1 MGTSTSSSAS
11 RRNPRSPRL
20 LDRVRSAIR
29 LRHYSLRT
37 EEAYVGWI
45 RRFIHFHNVRHP
57 DEMGSVE
64 VVEFLSDLAVSRG
77 VAASTQNQA
86 LAALLFLYR
95 EVLGREL
102 EGLDSAVRARAP
114 RRLPTVLTRDEVRT
128 LLDQMTGTEAL
139 VARLLYGTGV
149 RLLECL
155 RLRVK
160 DLDPGRRQITI
171 REAKGGRDRAALFP
185 ARLED
190 ELARHL
196 DRVRLLFERDRTKNV
211 NGVHLPNA
219 LARKYPGAG
228 VSWGWQWVFPAPK
241 LSRDPRTTKIR
252 RHHLHET
259 NIQRAIRRAAAK
271 GNLHKRISPHTLR
284 HTFATHL
291 LEDGTDIRTLQ
302 TLLGHRSLRT
312 TMIYTHILDR
322 GPLAVKS
329 PIDRL

>member
-1 MGTSTSSSAS
+1 
-11 RRNPRSPRL
+11 
-20 LDRVRSAIR
+20 
-29 LRHYSLRT
+29 
-37 EEAYVGWI
+37 
-45 RRFIHFHNVRHP
+45 
-57 DEMGSVE
+57 MGSIE
-64 VVEFLSDLAVSRG
+64 VVEFLSDLAVHRR

-102 EGLDSAVRARAP
+102 EGLDNAVRARTP
-114 RRLPTVLTRDEVRT
+114 RKLPTVLTQDEVRA
-128 LLDQMTGTEAL
+128 LLQQMIGTEAL
-139 VARLLYGTGV
+139 VTRLLYGTGM

-160 DLDPGRRQITI
+160 DLDPGRRQIII
-171 REAKGGRDRAALFP
+171 REAKGGRDRATLFP

-190 ELARHL
+190 ELAQQL
-196 DRVRLLFERDRTKNV
+196 DRVRSLFEGDRKANV
-211 NGVHLPNA
+211 SGVYLPNA
-219 LARKYPGAG
+219 LERKYPRAG
-228 VSWGWQWVFPAPK
+228 ENWSWQWVFPAPR
-241 LSRDPRTTKIR
+241 LSQDPRTHITR

-259 NIQRAIRRAAAK
+259 NIQRAVRRASARA
-271 GNLHKRISPHTLR
+271 NLHKRISPHTLR
-284 HTFATHL
+284 HSFATHL

-302 TLLGHRSLRT
+302 TLLGHRSLKT

>member
-1 MGTSTSSSAS
+1 VGDPKSIARVESKA
-11 RRNPRSPRL
+11 PRL
-20 LDRVRSAIR
+20 LDRVRAAIR

-45 RRFIHFHNVRHP
+45 SRYIHYHEIRHP
-57 DEMGSVE
+57 DEMGSLE
-64 VVEFLSDLAVSRG
+64 VVEFLSDLAVRG
-77 VAASTQNQA
+77 KVAASTQNQA

-102 EGLDSAVRARAP
+102 EGLGNAVRARAP
-114 RRLPTVLTRDEVRT
+114 HKLPTVLTRDEVRAI
-128 LLDQMTGTEAL
+128 LEQLDESGAL
-139 VARLLYGTGV
+139 VPRILYGTGM

-185 ARLED
+185 TRLEAPI
-190 ELARHL
+190 ARQL
-196 DRVRLLFERDRTKNV
+196 DHARTIFEEDRRK
-211 NGVHLPNA
+211 GVPGVQLPNA
-219 LARKYPGAG
+219 IARKYPGAG
-228 VSWGWQWVFPAPK
+228 ESWAWQWVFPSK
-241 LSRDPRTTKIR
+241 RLSKDPRSELIR
-252 RHHLHET
+252 RHHVNESQV
-259 NIQRAIRRAAAK
+259 QRAMRRAAARA
-271 GNLHKRISPHTLR
+271 GIHKRVSPHTLR

-302 TLLGHRSLRT
+302 TLLGHRSLKT

-322 GPLAVKS
+322 GPLAVES
-329 PIDRL
+329 PLDRL